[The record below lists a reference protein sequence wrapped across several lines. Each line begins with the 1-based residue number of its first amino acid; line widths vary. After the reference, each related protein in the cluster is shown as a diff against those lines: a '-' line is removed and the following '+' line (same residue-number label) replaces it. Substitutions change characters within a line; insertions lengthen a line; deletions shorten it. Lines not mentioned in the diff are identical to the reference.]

1 MLWTVK
7 NTTGQPDDRQIKRL
21 VFIQKRTKRI
31 CDNTSELWRIKCVS
45 ISQPESTRFAFG
57 QIGFIIGSR
66 CP

>member
-7 NTTGQPDDRQIKRL
+7 NTAGQPDDRQIKRL
-21 VFIQKRTKRI
+21 VLVI